1 MLQSP
6 VDWVLLDGRE
16 SSDDHGIV
24 HYEWAL
30 LQGDSSVEMQVHVQ
44 SPLWPVTST
53 LLCSSFKCTAKNI
66 KYIQIY
72 LPSTKIRMP
81 VQLKYLF
88 HRNVEQPMLEGTSK
102 DHLVQSFLVKGDYM
116 GFSGILS
123 NCILK
128 AHRGGNSTPLLET
141 LHQIKCS
148 HGKKN
153 SNIEMNPLLVQLVLV
168 DFSMGLVIK
177 HLSSL
182 ELPFRH

>member
-102 DHLVQSFLVKGDYM
+102 DHLVQLWHKE
-116 GFSGILS
+116 
-123 NCILK
+123 
-128 AHRGGNSTPLLET
+128 P
-141 LHQIKCS
+141 Q
-148 HGKKN
+148 
-153 SNIEMNPLLVQLVLV
+153 
-168 DFSMGLVIK
+168 
-177 HLSSL
+177 
-182 ELPFRH
+182 